1 MKRLLIIIVVM
12 FSMLPLSVQK
22 TQAYWAEDVLSSQ
35 SINVASISIGT
46 WNFTATWSSTGIYN
60 TGDKVNYNGVEYIA
74 LRNVPAGKIPGANGS
89 KNFWRVN

>member
-1 MKRLLIIIVVM
+1 MRKIVAIVLLLFGFAMSLSITKVYGLSWDNNIVQT
-12 FSMLPLSVQK
+12 S
-22 TQAYWAEDVLSSQ
+22 T
-35 SINVASISIGT
+35 NTSIGT
-46 WNFTATWSSTGIYN
+46 WNFTATWSSTAIYN